1 MALPSWGKQGTW
13 EEAEACLGKV
23 LAVVQGADAVE
34 PGAIRRWLEP
44 KQFDCPLHTDE
55 QAARAAGWEGLRAP
69 GAMALSLGLAPYWRP
84 GDPPARPSDPPRQI
98 SIPVIFDVPAPCTLS
113 FATSLEVQFAA
124 PLRLGDRIA
133 CTTEFVGL
141 TRKTLRVGD
150 GAFFRQRDSYRN
162 QRGETLAVAH
172 LDIFRFSPPKSGAGR
187 GGQSGQGGQGGDD
200 AKGSGQGGQGGDDAK
215 GSGQGGQ
222 GDAAAQGSGQNR
234 EAPPSQALDWSR
246 QRRFGELSLGEE
258 THSFQLPLTLQRLVM
273 EAGANRDFSLIHH
286 DREAARATG
295 APDAYANAFLLLGL
309 FERLTRE
316 WGGLRAR
323 IEKLGPMTMRTF
335 NAAGDLLSVKGRVA
349 QLDPTRRAAGLELW
363 IESQRGL
370 TTQAQARLVLPED

>member
-1 MALPSWGKQGTW
+1 MRLPSWGKQGTW

-23 LAVVQGADAVE
+23 LEVVQGADAVE
-34 PGAIRRWLEP
+34 QGAIRRWLEP
-44 KQFDCPLHTDE
+44 KQFGCPLHTDE
-55 QAARAAGWEGLRAP
+55 QAARAAGWEGLMAP
-69 GAMALSLGLAPYWRP
+69 GAMALSLGIAPYWQP

-113 FATSLEVQFAA
+113 FATSLEVEFAA

-133 CTTEFVGL
+133 RTTEFVSL
-141 TRKTLRVGD
+141 ARKTLRVGD

-172 LDIFRFSPPKSGAGR
+172 LDIFRFSPSESGA
-187 GGQSGQGGQGGDD
+187 GQGGQGGAD
-200 AKGSGQGGQGGDDAK
+200 AKGSGQDC
-215 GSGQGGQ
+215 
-222 GDAAAQGSGQNR
+222 
-234 EAPPSQALDWSR
+234 EAPPPQALDWSR

-258 THSFQLPLTLQRLVM
+258 THSFELPLTLQRLVM

-286 DREAARATG
+286 DREAAQATG

-309 FERLTRE
+309 FERLARE

-323 IEKLGPMTMRTF
+323 IEKLGPMTMKAF

-349 QLDPTRRAAGLELW
+349 ELDPARRAVGLELR
-363 IESQRGL
+363 IESQRGV
-370 TTQAQARLVLPED
+370 TTKAQARLVLPED